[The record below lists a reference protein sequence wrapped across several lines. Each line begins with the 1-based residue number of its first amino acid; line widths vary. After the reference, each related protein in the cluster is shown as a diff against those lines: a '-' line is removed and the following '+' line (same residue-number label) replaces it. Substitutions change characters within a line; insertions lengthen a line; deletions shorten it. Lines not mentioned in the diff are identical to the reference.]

1 MYEVVKIGAQEVP
14 MLAMASVDV
23 FYRNIFHEDPIALQ
37 ARGLDEGAA
46 ITFFEQMG
54 FVMAKYAELKKAS
67 EMRKLNEDAYL
78 DWLSQFSRGEYIEAL
93 PDVMDVY
100 NGQQVTNSGSKK
112 KNEEPSAQ

>member
-1 MYEVVKIGAQEVP
+1 MFDVVKIGDQEVP

-23 FYRNIFHEDPIALQ
+23 FFRNIFHEDPIALQ

-46 ITFFEQMG
+46 IVLYERMG
-54 FVMAKYAELKKAS
+54 FIMAKYAELKKSS

-78 DWLSQFSRGEYIEAL
+78 EWLSQFSRGDYIAAL
-93 PDVMDVY
+93 PDIMDVY
-100 NGQQVTNSGSKK
+100 NGQQATSSSSKK